1 MTIIGITA
9 EWILGTF
16 PISWSADG
24 NGNMS
29 LFTDSYSDS
38 HWIELALDSMGVY
51 YESYYLG
58 DDDIETDEV
67 WFEFELEAIKD
78 ECPNLYKEWLY
89 MDLRNSS
96 YNRKN

>member
-1 MTIIGITA
+1 MKKIEITA
-9 EWILGTF
+9 EWILSTF
-16 PISWSADG
+16 SVSWIADG

-29 LFTDSYSDS
+29 LLAESYSDS
-38 HWIELALDSMGVY
+38 RWIELALDSMDVY

-78 ECPNLYKEWLY
+78 ECPNLYNELLY